1 MSLDLKV
8 HLTQILFNP
17 FREKCSYG
25 SFQEAGIVS
34 NGMKKNPM
42 THLIERLVT
51 SWVYFEQNTVQFY
64 SYYIYSYFV
73 VTSDSFNSSIRC

>member
-17 FREKCSYG
+17 FREKCLYG

-34 NGMKKNPM
+34 NGMKKNPWHIWLKDLLQVECILNK
-42 THLIERLVT
+42 TLFNFTQLLHLQL
-51 SWVYFEQNTVQFY
+51 FC
-64 SYYIYSYFV
+64 
-73 VTSDSFNSSIRC
+73 SDKWLF